1 MPMKMPLGEQ
11 LIHRWNVFW
20 GRDPTNVYRGYGYA
34 ANPDRPRTSRG
45 TDRSIVNAVYNKIA
59 VDVSMLDVK
68 HCRLDK
74 FDRFDSVIDS
84 QLNECLTTS
93 ANIDQTGRAFML
105 NAVMTLLDQGVVA
118 LVPVDTDKD
127 PEITDSFVINQL
139 RVGKVLQWY
148 PQEVDVLL
156 YNEITGEKQEIRLPK
171 KLVALPENPFYSI
184 MNESNSTL
192 QRLIRKLNLLD
203 VIDEQSGSGKL
214 DMIIQLP
221 YSIRSDAL
229 RDRADS
235 RKAALEDQLKNSKY
249 GIAYA
254 DSTEK
259 IIQLNRPVDNNLLS
273 QIEYLTAMTYSQ
285 LGMTQGI
292 LDGSA
297 DENTMMNYN
306 NRIVDTI
313 ATVITE
319 EMRRKFLT
327 KTARSQKATIMYFRN
342 PLKSITTSQLADI
355 ADKLTRNEITSSNEM
370 RQAIGLTPSKDPK
383 ADELRNKNL
392 NAPPDETKPGADVIN
407 QIKKE
412 KNQNGKV

>member
-1 MPMKMPLGEQ
+1 
-11 LIHRWNVFW
+11 
-20 GRDPTNVYRGYGYA
+20 
-34 ANPDRPRTSRG
+34 
-45 TDRSIVNAVYNKIA
+45 
-59 VDVSMLDVK
+59 
-68 HCRLDK
+68 
-74 FDRFDSVIDS
+74 
-84 QLNECLTTS
+84 
-93 ANIDQTGRAFML
+93 
-105 NAVMTLLDQGVVA
+105 
-118 LVPVDTDKD
+118 
-127 PEITDSFVINQL
+127 
-139 RVGKVLQWY
+139 
-148 PQEVDVLL
+148 
-156 YNEITGEKQEIRLPK
+156 
-171 KLVALPENPFYSI
+171 

-392 NAPPDETKPGADVIN
+392 NAPPDEIKPGADVID
-407 QIKKE
+407 QVKKE